1 VRRESTSAPI
11 VVMALAGDAGAGK
24 EAEMAVVWYV
34 EMRALEGE
42 EERVRDGLAR
52 LVAPT
57 RAVPGCLV
65 FEVHQEA
72 NDPAAFSIYEQWQDY
87 ESHEV
92 HRRSDHFRDI
102 AQAVVIDHSQSME
115 AIELELLE

>member
-1 VRRESTSAPI
+1 MTA
-11 VVMALAGDAGAGK
+11 
-24 EAEMAVVWYV
+24 VWYV
-34 EMRALEGE
+34 KMRAMEGE

-65 FEVHQEA
+65 FEVHQETG
-72 NDPAAFSIYEQWQDY
+72 DPGAFSIYEQWDDY
-87 ESHEV
+87 EAHEV

-102 AQAVVIDHSQSME
+102 AQAVVIDHSQSIE
-115 AIELELLE
+115 AIELELLD